1 MCVELQLRVVE
12 NGYIRLRETWGESTA
27 IEKKIIFYHTHR
39 WTGETEGARTPRG
52 PRASLWAARA
62 RRPGE
67 GDRHPRCVLRPA
79 ASRVARVLAHCGGP
93 GCCGGARDYIT
104 PGQLLARVCTSADS
118 SLGSA
123 SAFPPYDPAGAEA
136 MVRQFP
142 DADPDLAL
150 RCYTS
155 RLIGSR
161 RDLVMHGGGNTS
173 VKLRVRN
180 LVGEEVDVLA
190 VKGSGYNLDSIVP
203 EGFPHVELA
212 HLHKLLRLDK
222 LTDVE
227 MVNELRTHMLDSA
240 SPNPSV
246 ESLLHALIPEKF
258 VDHSHADAIVALA
271 DLGSRSEPVLR
282 EAFSGAGIKIG
293 IVPYAMPGIALS
305 LVCAKAYRANPDI
318 DAIVLLKHGLV
329 TWGNTAQASYEMH
342 VRCVDVAR
350 DYIARHNAS
359 LTGLCLPTRPQGPK
373 KVRRELAEPSFPLSE
388 TLANARNRLCTD
400 CHCCVIRFFQ

>member
-1 MCVELQLRVVE
+1 MGRIDGHRKENHFLSHIDGQERRKAHGHLAGHARACGRHAPGAPGRGTGTRVTRVTC
-12 NGYIRLRETWGESTA
+12 GRCGVAR
-27 IEKKIIFYHTHR
+27 
-39 WTGETEGARTPRG
+39 GARAG
-52 PRASLWAARA
+52 AL
-62 RRPGE
+62 RRP
-67 GDRHPRCVLRPA
+67 RLLRWRKRLHH
-79 ASRVARVLAHCGGP
+79 SWGSCS
-93 GCCGGARDYIT
+93 
-104 PGQLLARVCTSADS
+104 RVCTSADS

-246 ESLLHALIPEKF
+246 SILVHSSPEIA
-258 VDHSHADAIVALA
+258 DHSMLMPLSH
-271 DLGSRSEPVLR
+271 SQRCRS
-282 EAFSGAGIKIG
+282 
-293 IVPYAMPGIALS
+293 
-305 LVCAKAYRANPDI
+305 D
-318 DAIVLLKHGLV
+318 
-329 TWGNTAQASYEMH
+329 
-342 VRCVDVAR
+342 
-350 DYIARHNAS
+350 
-359 LTGLCLPTRPQGPK
+359 
-373 KVRRELAEPSFPLSE
+373 PSFG
-388 TLANARNRLCTD
+388 R
-400 CHCCVIRFFQ
+400 RFQGRE

>member
-1 MCVELQLRVVE
+1 MGRIDGHRKE
-12 NGYIRLRETWGESTA
+12 NHFLSHIDGQERRKAHAYPRATREPVGGTRPA
-27 IEKKIIFYHTHR
+27 
-39 WTGETEGARTPRG
+39 PRG
-52 PRASLWAARA
+52 GGPAPASPASPAAA
-62 RRPGE
+62 
-67 GDRHPRCVLRPA
+67 A

-212 HLHKLLRLDK
+212 HLH
-222 LTDVE
+222 
-227 MVNELRTHMLDSA
+227 NA
-240 SPNPSV
+240 
-246 ESLLHALIPEKF
+246 A
-258 VDHSHADAIVALA
+258 
-271 DLGSRSEPVLR
+271 
-282 EAFSGAGIKIG
+282 
-293 IVPYAMPGIALS
+293 
-305 LVCAKAYRANPDI
+305 
-318 DAIVLLKHGLV
+318 
-329 TWGNTAQASYEMH
+329 
-342 VRCVDVAR
+342 AR
-350 DYIARHNAS
+350 
-359 LTGLCLPTRPQGPK
+359 
-373 KVRRELAEPSFPLSE
+373 
-388 TLANARNRLCTD
+388 
-400 CHCCVIRFFQ
+400 